1 MRIVGYIGR
10 FLLSA
15 GVLLLAFVAYQLWG
29 TGLHEARAQDELT
42 DQFDAMLAG
51 EIPEIG
57 EDDPDEPLPATPVDS
72 VQLTNEIGAP
82 IGRLEIPKLRVK
94 KIVVQGVPLEQLD
107 RAPGHYPQTPFPG
120 QAGNAS
126 IAGHRSTYGAPFYNI
141 DKLKPGDEIHIET
154 LQGRFTYAVEWSK
167 ITKPDAMWV
176 LDDEYAD
183 EDDVT
188 TLKNTLTL
196 TACHP
201 RMDLTERYIV
211 RAVLQGEPAPRVP
224 GQDEVMESHAASSDS
239 LADGITAASHPEAW
253 PPTILYGLLG
263 AAVWVVTWWASRRW
277 RRAGRTAPPRWVR
290 TVVPYVVGVPV
301 FAGVLFLFFENLSR
315 ILPAGI

>member
-1 MRIVGYIGR
+1 MRIIGYIGR

-29 TGLHEARAQDELT
+29 TGLHEAQAQDELT
-42 DQFDAMLAG
+42 HEFEAALAG
-51 EIPEIG
+51 ETPPG
-57 EDDPDEPLPATPVDS
+57 DTDEQLPVETAES
-72 VQLTNEIGAP
+72 VNLTDEIGAP
-82 IGRLEIPKLRVK
+82 IGRIEIPKLHVK
-94 KIVVQGVPLEQLD
+94 KIFVQGITLEQLN

-154 LQGRFTYAVEWSK
+154 LQGRFTYEVEWSK

-176 LDDEYAD
+176 LDDEYG
-183 EDDVT
+183 DDKDPG

-201 RMDLTERYIV
+201 RMDLTERYII
-211 RAVLQGEPAPRVP
+211 RAELVGQPVPRLP
-224 GQDEVMESHAASSDS
+224 GQDAAMAEFADTSDS
-239 LADGITAASHPEAW
+239 LADGLTAASHPEAW
-253 PPTILYGLLG
+253 PPTILFG
-263 AAVWVVTWWASRRW
+263 ALCAIVWIVTWLVSRWW
-277 RRAGRTAPPRWVR
+277 RRGDRSAPPRWLR
-290 TVVPYVVGVPV
+290 STLPYVLGVPV
-301 FAGVLFLFFENLSR
+301 FGLTLFFFFENLSR